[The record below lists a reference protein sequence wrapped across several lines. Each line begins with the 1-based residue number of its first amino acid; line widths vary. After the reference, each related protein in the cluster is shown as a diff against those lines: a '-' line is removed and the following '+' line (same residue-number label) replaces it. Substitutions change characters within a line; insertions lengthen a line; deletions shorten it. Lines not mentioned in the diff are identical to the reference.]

1 MFHRQIV
8 DKLTNIINK
17 IRKAKILMQSINAS
31 LYCCIYEFLIYLI
44 IMINNDNNNEFLFN

>member
-1 MFHRQIV
+1 MFHRQIA

-17 IRKAKILMQSINAS
+17 IRKAKILMQSIAS

-44 IMINNDNNNEFLFN
+44 IMINNNNNNEFLFN